1 MKRKDA
7 NGNIGT
13 KPLRKRSYLQKMRR
27 KIDPLVKEFKTRFQD
42 ETSCWQY
49 LLDSLLLLGMIVCG
63 RCKGQSFTLHCESK
77 KGICNF
83 CGQARS
89 ITAGTFFHKVK
100 KLPEWMLAIWLI
112 ENGAV
117 ISANAFA
124 GLFGLA
130 QSSCWHI
137 FQSVYA
143 ACDINNLNRDPLLS
157 SNHFRAIFL
166 RRSLETPRA
175 EHPICEEKV
184 LQEERS
190 NAQSKRTKTKRD
202 EDLGEVNSS
211 VFQSQEE
218 ELQMPTAEQYELT
231 DDSKTVFN
239 ALKGEALSV
248 DELCKKTD
256 LPAAEVLTIVSIL
269 EMREIIKSL
278 AGFKF
283 KVNLVPVRKSP
294 SLSKPEYTSR
304 IPMCLNLFC
313 KACNEQ
319 KLSDAIEESITD
331 FQMRICQIS
340 HGISRKYLRRY
351 LAARKFIVKALSRR
365 KLEFVKRPE
374 LPNICLLAGYIG
386 RDKIKKTRTDLL
398 VDWDLPAAG

>member
-1 MKRKDA
+1 MKRKNA
-7 NGNIGT
+7 NGNTGT
-13 KPLRKRSYLQKMRR
+13 KPVRKRSYLQKMRR
-27 KIDPLVKEFKTRFQD
+27 KIDPLVKEFKTRFPD
-42 ETSCWQY
+42 EISCWQY
-49 LLDSLLLLGMIVCG
+49 LLDSLLFLGMIVCG
-63 RCKGQSFTLHCESK
+63 RCDGQSFTLHCESK
-77 KGICNF
+77 KAICNF

-117 ISANAFA
+117 ISSNAFA

-143 ACDINNLNRDPLLS
+143 ACDANNLNRDPLLS
-157 SNHFRAIFL
+157 SNHFREIFL

-175 EHPICEEKV
+175 EHPICEERV
-184 LQEERS
+184 LQEERR
-190 NAQSKRTKTKRD
+190 NAQSKKPKTKGGA
-202 EDLGEVNSS
+202 DLGEAGTSA
-211 VFQSQEE
+211 FQSQEE
-218 ELQMPTAEQYELT
+218 ELQMPTAEQFELT
-231 DDSKTVFN
+231 DDSKAVFE
-239 ALKGEALSV
+239 ALKGQALSV
-248 DELCKKTD
+248 DELCEKTD

-283 KVNLVPVRKSP
+283 KVKLVSARKSFAQGENEK
-294 SLSKPEYTSR
+294 LSRLPK
-304 IPMCLNLFC
+304 CLNLVC

-319 KLSDAIEESITD
+319 KLSEAIEDSINV

-340 HGISRKYLRRY
+340 HGISRKYLGRY
-351 LAARKFIVKALSRR
+351 LAARRFILKALSRR
-365 KLEFVKRPE
+365 KLEIVKRPE

-386 RDKIKKTRTDLL
+386 RDKIKKTRTALL